1 MSAPKQS
8 QETRDVSAARR
19 RAELILKVR
28 NGECT
33 ATAAAAE
40 LGISRKNYYRWEKRA
55 FQGMVDA
62 LAEKDSGRPELPP
75 EIVENRQLKEFIKFQ
90 EKELDKARQAELLI
104 RRAYE
109 LKIREIKGR
118 LEKKSGG
125 KAAG

>member
-1 MSAPKQS
+1 
-8 QETRDVSAARR
+8 
-19 RAELILKVR
+19 
-28 NGECT
+28 
-33 ATAAAAE
+33 
-40 LGISRKNYYRWEKRA
+40 
-55 FQGMVDA
+55 MVNA

-118 LEKKSGG
+118 LEKKSGS